1 MNSNEVRPYQFF
13 MLSLCIYAIS
23 TLCVEVFVPI
33 PQGAKTILTYSDN
46 LVCVFF
52 LLDFANTFIRSKN
65 KIRYLLGWG
74 WIDLVSS
81 IPAFG
86 LLRIGRLARIFRILR
101 LLRAVRSAKVL
112 SDFAVKRRAESTFL
126 ASSLIAMLILVISS
140 LAILEFESGA
150 TTNINTPED
159 AIWWAFVTMT
169 TVGYGDHYP
178 VTVGGRLVAAI
189 LMAGGIGLFGTY
201 TGFVS
206 SWFLEG
212 KEQSK
217 N

>member
-1 MNSNEVRPYQFF
+1 MSSQEVQPYQFF
-13 MLSLCIYAIS
+13 MLSLCVYAIS
-23 TLCVEVFVPI
+23 ILCVEVFFPVPE
-33 PQGAKTILTYSDN
+33 GAKTILTYADN
-46 LVCVFF
+46 FICGFF
-52 LLDFANTFIRSKN
+52 LLDFLSSVIRSRN
-65 KIRYLLGWG
+65 KIKYLLGWG

-81 IPAFG
+81 IPTVGF
-86 LLRIGRLARIFRILR
+86 LRIGRLARIVRILR

-112 SDFAVKRRAESTFL
+112 SDFALKRRAESTFL
-126 ASSLIAMLILVISS
+126 ASSLIAMLLLMISS
-140 LAILEFESGA
+140 IAILEFESGA
-150 TTNINTPED
+150 TTNITTPED

-178 VTVGGRLVAAI
+178 VTIGGRLVAAI
-189 LMAGGIGLFGTY
+189 LMASGIGLFGTY